1 LIPARTP
8 AARTP
13 ASDVSVSSAAG
24 NDGGTKG
31 LFADTARSIPRSPAA
46 CTASPI
52 VGETRIG
59 TSGWLYPRWR
69 KTFYPEGL
77 PHKRELEHIA
87 SRLNSVELN
96 GSFYSLQRAEC
107 YLQWRASTPEG
118 FVFAV
123 KGSRFISHMKK
134 LRDPENALANF
145 FASGLLALGDKLGP
159 ILWQL
164 PPNLGYDESRLREFF
179 AALPKDTA
187 GAARLAKKHD
197 HRVKSPYLR
206 TDEKRPIRYALEV
219 RHDSFA
225 SEACFELLREHNVA
239 LCVADTAGKFPYL
252 EEVTADFVYVRLHG
266 DVQLYTSGY
275 SDASLDRWAEKV
287 RAWRRRRRDVF
298 VYFDN
303 DAKVHAPF
311 DALSLAEKCGVKWAR
326 ARRAA

>member
-1 LIPARTP
+1 V
-8 AARTP
+8 AA
-13 ASDVSVSSAAG
+13 
-24 NDGGTKG
+24 
-31 LFADTARSIPRSPAA
+31 
-46 CTASPI
+46 
-52 VGETRIG
+52 TRIG

-77 PHKRELEHIA
+77 PHARELEHIA
-87 SRLNSVELN
+87 TRFNSVELN

-107 YLQWRASTPEG
+107 YLQWRAATPEG

-134 LRDPENALANF
+134 LREPEGALANF
-145 FASGLLALGDKLGP
+145 FASGLLALEDKLGP

-164 PPNLGYDESRLREFF
+164 PPNLGFDADRLHGFF
-179 AALPKDTA
+179 AALPKDTVA
-187 GAARLAKKHD
+187 AARLAKKHD

-206 TDEKRPIRYALEV
+206 AGEKRTIRYALEV
-219 RHDSFA
+219 RHETFINPDLIT
-225 SEACFELLREHNVA
+225 LLREHNVA
-239 LCVADTAGKFPYL
+239 LCVAETAGKFPFL
-252 EEVTADFVYVRLHG
+252 EDVTADFVYVRLHG

-275 SDASLDRWAEKV
+275 TDEALDRWARKIK
-287 RAWRRRRRDVF
+287 AWRVGREPSDAVRVSRDKPPKRTARDVY

-311 DALSLAEKCGVKWAR
+311 DALSLAQKCGVKWSP

>member
-1 LIPARTP
+1 
-8 AARTP
+8 
-13 ASDVSVSSAAG
+13 
-24 NDGGTKG
+24 
-31 LFADTARSIPRSPAA
+31 
-46 CTASPI
+46 

-77 PHKRELEHIA
+77 PHARELAYIA
-87 SRLNSVELN
+87 SRMNSVELN

-107 YLQWRASTPEG
+107 YLQWREATPEG

-134 LRDPENALANF
+134 LREPEGALANF

-164 PPNLGYDESRLREFF
+164 PPNLGFDEQRMRAFF
-179 AALPKDTA
+179 EALPRDTA
-187 GAARLAKKHD
+187 AAVRLAKKHD
-197 HRVKSPYLR
+197 HRVKSPYTR
-206 TDEKRPIRYALEV
+206 TDARRPIRYALEV

-225 SEACFELLREHNVA
+225 TPAFVDLLREHDVA
-239 LCVADTAGKFPYL
+239 LCIADTAGKFPYL
-252 EEVTADFVYVRLHG
+252 EDVTADFVYVRLHG

-275 SDASLDRWAEKV
+275 SDAALDKWARKV
-287 RAWRRRRRDVF
+287 KGWRRARRDVY

-311 DALSLAEKCGVKWAR
+311 DALSLAEKCGVRWNP

>member
-1 LIPARTP
+1 V
-8 AARTP
+8 AATH
-13 ASDVSVSSAAG
+13 
-24 NDGGTKG
+24 
-31 LFADTARSIPRSPAA
+31 
-46 CTASPI
+46 
-52 VGETRIG
+52 IG

-77 PHKRELEHIA
+77 PHARELEHIA
-87 SRLNSVELN
+87 TRLNSVELN

-107 YLQWRASTPEG
+107 YQQWRAATPEG

-134 LRDPENALANF
+134 LREPEGALANF

-164 PPNLGYDESRLREFF
+164 PPNLAFDAERLRTFF

-187 GAARLAKKHD
+187 AAARLAKKHD
-197 HRVKSPYLR
+197 HRVKSPYTR
-206 TDEKRPIRYALEV
+206 TDEKRRLRYALEV
-219 RHDSFA
+219 RHESYADPEFIA
-225 SEACFELLREHNVA
+225 LLREHNVA
-239 LCVADTAGKFPYL
+239 LCVADTAGKFPFL
-252 EEVTADFVYVRLHG
+252 EDVTADFVYARLHG

-275 SDASLDRWAEKV
+275 SDEALTGWARKI
-287 RAWRRRRRDVF
+287 RAWRTGREPGDAARVSAQRPPKRASRDVY

-311 DALSLAEKCGVKWAR
+311 DALSLANKCGVKWAP
-326 ARRAA
+326 AHRAA